1 MARSFVQTTA
11 SPAVV
16 SPGLCSSETQERDE
30 LVQPITANVRVC
42 PGSAQIPLPDASAVH
57 CPSSPVKR
65 RLLTAYKP
73 VVRSTAPRST
83 ETPGIASGHARRSG
97 GLSLAA
103 PVQYKAAVLT
113 SVMKGQK
120 PPLPE
125 TAGPLLLA
133 PLSSQLS
140 TPMPR

>member
-16 SPGLCSSETQERDE
+16 SPGLCSSETRERDE
-30 LVQPITANVRVC
+30 LVQHITANTRAC
-42 PGSAQIPLPDASAVH
+42 PGSAQIPLPHASAIH
-57 CPSSPVKR
+57 RSSSPVKR
-65 RLLTAYKP
+65 RMHTAYTP
-73 VVRSTAPRST
+73 VVCSTAPRST
-83 ETPGIASGHARRSG
+83 ETPGIASGHARRTR

-113 SVMKGQK
+113 SIMKGQK

-125 TAGPLLLA
+125 TAGPPPLA